1 MIKSFRDK
9 GTEDLFDRRNS
20 KDARETCPQQIWRIA
35 QRKLDQLNGVVSLV
49 SLKIP
54 PGNSLEALKDDRK
67 GQHSIRINDQ
77 FRICFVWTDDGV
89 EHVEITDYH

>member
-9 GTEDLFDRRNS
+9 GTEDIFDRKNTRE
-20 KDARETCPQQIWRIA
+20 ARRAWPQQIWRIA
-35 QRKLDQLNGVVSLV
+35 QRKLDQLNGVVSLE

-54 PGNSLEALKDDRK
+54 PGNFLEALKDDRK

-77 FRICFVWTDDGV
+77 IRVCFVWTDDGV
-89 EHVEITDYH
+89 ENIEITDCH